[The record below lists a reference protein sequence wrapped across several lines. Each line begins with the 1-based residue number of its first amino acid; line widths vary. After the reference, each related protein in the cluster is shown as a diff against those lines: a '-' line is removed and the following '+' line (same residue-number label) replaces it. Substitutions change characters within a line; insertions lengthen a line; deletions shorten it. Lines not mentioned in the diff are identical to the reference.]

1 MGPYR
6 EGAAIS
12 QLNWPARKDHIKL
25 TTDKGMTPSVTW
37 KYMNMFPWSLDR
49 KSLRLTN
56 PMTMP
61 APEGVRVAWQYEC
74 EVLLTKEEF
83 FARMEAYRLN
93 ERKELM
99 KGNKI

>member
-1 MGPYR
+1 MNQYLIGSYGV
-6 EGAAIS
+6 EDLVKMAITETA
-12 QLNWPARKDHIKL
+12 N
-25 TTDKGMTPSVTW
+25 SVTW

-49 KSLRLTN
+49 ESLRLTN

-61 APEGVRVAWQYEC
+61 APEGVRVVWQYEC

-83 FARMEAYRLN
+83 FARMEAYGLN